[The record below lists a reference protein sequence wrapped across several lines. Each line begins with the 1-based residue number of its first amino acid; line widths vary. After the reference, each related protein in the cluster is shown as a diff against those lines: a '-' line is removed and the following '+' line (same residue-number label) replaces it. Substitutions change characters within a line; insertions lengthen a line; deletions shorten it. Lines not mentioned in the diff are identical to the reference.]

1 MINYETILSL
11 FDDKLTLLEYL
22 TKIEKALKDS
32 TLTDI
37 TVEQPSET
45 TAIFTFVFE
54 NGDTITTPAVTLPRG
69 LQGEKGDKG
78 DKGNKGDKGDKGDNG
93 VSVVSAHF
101 NNQFHLILTLSNNTS
116 IDAGKVKN
124 CYIADVG
131 VLTIGGE
138 TTSFSL
144 SATDRAN
151 IADED
156 INVIIKFQSGT
167 GGIIYYMTK
176 KYITDTGTHYFNLQ
190 TVATNGSVIAYS
202 ANIDTTVASQ
212 TLISRTIKTTAS
224 AVDSGTATNG
234 QVLTA
239 DGNGGASW
247 EDAGGGAPIIITI
260 TGSSGYLS
268 ATNLTTIKN
277 NDNVIISNTTSHK
290 YYYKTLQDTNS
301 AIRFSTIALGDQ
313 RVEEIYINWSSGAW
327 SITTVKIP
335 SAKYQHNIY
344 LYANNKNVCSFSYI
358 STTSTAPTTI
368 DQVNAMLNT
377 MSGNEYIPATGYID
391 GQGHII
397 AINNYSGHK
406 TIYIDSTGTAKD
418 NIAINTTNFSGVIA
432 FSHRIC

>member
-101 NNQFHLILTLSNNTS
+101 NNQFHLILTLSNNTN

-239 DGNGGASW
+239 DGNGGAGW
-247 EDAGGGAPIIITI
+247 QNAGGISLTRYSVTNITLALLKKIINTAKGNISGYIGLNVNNTATYLPLGNVSVDVSNNMNIRGSLYINNDAYIITCRSTYAQTSI
-260 TGSSGYLS
+260 D
-268 ATNLTTIKN
+268 TNTNNNKTIKIGS
-277 NDNVIISNTTSHK
+277 DGTISVI
-290 YYYKTLQDTNS
+290 
-301 AIRFSTIALGDQ
+301 
-313 RVEEIYINWSSGAW
+313 
-327 SITTVKIP
+327 
-335 SAKYQHNIY
+335 
-344 LYANNKNVCSFSYI
+344 
-358 STTSTAPTTI
+358 
-368 DQVNAMLNT
+368 
-377 MSGNEYIPATGYID
+377 TGYI
-391 GQGHII
+391 ISY
-397 AINNYSGHK
+397 N
-406 TIYIDSTGTAKD
+406 ST
-418 NIAINTTNFSGVIA
+418 NTKLFYYNDTEIT
-432 FSHRIC
+432 

>member
-54 NGDTITTPAVTLPRG
+54 NGNTITTPAVTLPRG

-101 NNQFHLILTLSNNTS
+101 NNQFHLILTLSNNTN

-190 TVATNGSVIAYS
+190 TVATNGSVVAYS

-247 EDAGGGAPIIITI
+247 QNAGGGGSTLYRHSIYFRNGTGTSYVACEIINKESTAYTKNTFGQYMFDNFNNIEITAH
-260 TGSSGYLS
+260 GLYV
-268 ATNLTTIKN
+268 N
-277 NDNVIISNTTSHK
+277 NQIIS
-290 YYYKTLQDTNS
+290 
-301 AIRFSTIALGDQ
+301 ILG
-313 RVEEIYINWSSGAW
+313 
-327 SITTVKIP
+327 
-335 SAKYQHNIY
+335 
-344 LYANNKNVCSFSYI
+344 AN
-358 STTSTAPTTI
+358 STAI
-368 DQVNAMLNT
+368 NAYYFT
-377 MSGNEYIPATGYID
+377 SGQNRGLIGFGLTG
-391 GQGHII
+391 
-397 AINNYSGHK
+397 ASEFN
-406 TIYIDSTGTAKD
+406 DSVST
-418 NIAINTTNFSGVIA
+418 V
-432 FSHRIC
+432 

>member
-101 NNQFHLILTLSNNTS
+101 NNQFHLILTLSNNTN

-156 INVIIKFQSGT
+156 INVIIKFQDGT

-190 TVATNGSVIAYS
+190 TVALNGSVIAYS

-212 TLISRTIKTTAS
+212 TLISRTIKVQDGAI
-224 AVDSGTATNG
+224 DSETATNG

-239 DGNGGASW
+239 DGNGGAGW
-247 EDAGGGAPIIITI
+247 QNAGGGTTLTKYTWTETTWNTSAENTLKSILKNAKGNVLGHLTI
-260 TGSSGYLS
+260 RFNVAGGNKNFNINIKEIVYDSNYSSYL
-268 ATNLTTIKN
+268 LI
-277 NDNVIISNTTSHK
+277 NDTQACTDGTSQYILLLCIYSYNHVW
-290 YYYKTLQDTNS
+290 TNS
-301 AIRFSTIALGDQ
+301 GCLLLKQDATVTNVTASPTFMSLY
-313 RVEEIYINWSSGAW
+313 VEYYNDEQLH
-327 SITTVKIP
+327 P
-335 SAKYQHNIY
+335 
-344 LYANNKNVCSFSYI
+344 
-358 STTSTAPTTI
+358 
-368 DQVNAMLNT
+368 
-377 MSGNEYIPATGYID
+377 
-391 GQGHII
+391 
-397 AINNYSGHK
+397 
-406 TIYIDSTGTAKD
+406 
-418 NIAINTTNFSGVIA
+418 
-432 FSHRIC
+432 

>member
-54 NGDTITTPAVTLPRG
+54 NGDTITTPAITLPRG

-101 NNQFHLILTLSNNTS
+101 NNQFHLILTLSNNTN

-239 DGNGGASW
+239 NGSGGASW
-247 EDAGGGAPIIITI
+247 ETPSGGSLYEHNITFSQESFTTSQKYVLCLRIYNNNNTPIDTYQKLENYAKNIQRKSDTTRIEC
-260 TGSSGYLS
+260 SGYIEET
-268 ATNLTTIKN
+268 A
-277 NDNVIISNTTSHK
+277 NTGTYVAIDALK
-290 YYYKTLQDTNS
+290 YYGNDRVYVLFIKADRTRGSFNLYSNEGATSKT
-301 AIRFSTIALGDQ
+301 
-313 RVEEIYINWSSGAW
+313 
-327 SITTVKIP
+327 
-335 SAKYQHNIY
+335 
-344 LYANNKNVCSFSYI
+344 
-358 STTSTAPTTI
+358 
-368 DQVNAMLNT
+368 
-377 MSGNEYIPATGYID
+377 
-391 GQGHII
+391 
-397 AINNYSGHK
+397 
-406 TIYIDSTGTAKD
+406 D
-418 NIAINTTNFSGVIA
+418 NIIQIM
-432 FSHRIC
+432 

>member
-11 FDDKLTLLEYL
+11 FDNKLTLLEYL

-54 NGDTITTPAVTLPRG
+54 NGDTITTPTVTLPRG

-101 NNQFHLILTLSNNTS
+101 NKQFHLIITLSNNTS

-156 INVIIKFQSGT
+156 INVIIKFQNGT

-212 TLISRTIKTTAS
+212 TLYSKTIKTTAS
-224 AVDSGTATNG
+224 AIDSSTATAG

-247 EDAGGGAPIIITI
+247 QTASGGG
-260 TGSSGYLS
+260 LS
-268 ATNLTTIKN
+268 L
-277 NDNVIISNTTSHK
+277 
-290 YYYKTLQDTNS
+290 
-301 AIRFSTIALGDQ
+301 
-313 RVEEIYINWSSGAW
+313 
-327 SITTVKIP
+327 
-335 SAKYQHNIY
+335 YQHNIAFRSSSGTSAVSFAIFTNDSTPFTKTTLGSY
-344 LYANNKNVCSFSYI
+344 LYNTYGISKYI
-358 STTSTAPTTI
+358 F
-368 DQVNAMLNT
+368 
-377 MSGNEYIPATGYID
+377 ATGIRSNAN
-391 GQGHII
+391 QI
-397 AINNYSGHK
+397 
-406 TIYIDSTGTAKD
+406 IYINPSSNTDAVNIIYFVANGNFGIGSILLSTSLEFAD
-418 NIAINTTNFSGVIA
+418 YVIQ
-432 FSHRIC
+432 IM